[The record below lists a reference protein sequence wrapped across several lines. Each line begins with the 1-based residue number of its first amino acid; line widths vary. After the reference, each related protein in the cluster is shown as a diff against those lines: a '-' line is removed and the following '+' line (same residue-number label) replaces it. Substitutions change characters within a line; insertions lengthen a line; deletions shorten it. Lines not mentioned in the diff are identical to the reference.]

1 MREERTHEA
10 AVVRRSVVHM
20 PGDPPPRRSAT
31 ASRKHTRQEV
41 DTNAAS
47 GTCAGVNCEEEMRTR
62 RPGPGGRCS
71 RVQVTHNA
79 RDCRPSPRERENVSV
94 WMKFKTTRAHTR

>member
-31 ASRKHTRQEV
+31 ASRKHTRRWTRTQP
-41 DTNAAS
+41 
-47 GTCAGVNCEEEMRTR
+47 GEEEMRTR